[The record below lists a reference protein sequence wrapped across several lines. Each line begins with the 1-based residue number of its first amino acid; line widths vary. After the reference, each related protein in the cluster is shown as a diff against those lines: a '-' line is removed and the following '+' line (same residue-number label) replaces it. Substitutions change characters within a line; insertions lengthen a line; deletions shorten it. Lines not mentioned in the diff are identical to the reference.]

1 MQALFGVD
9 FALFVYISEVPS
21 DAQLLK
27 VMQSPCSHSGFPAE
41 GPALINLP
49 PRRRP
54 MSLPRFFIDLP
65 SNAFRMNA
73 PFELPPKAAHHAGRA
88 LRLSAGERVELFNGS
103 GTAWQGA
110 IGFSADRTWV
120 DIDAATEG
128 ACEPPV
134 FMTLVQ
140 SFVSPEKTDWIVE
153 KAVETGVSAVRFVPA
168 ERSVTRLSGE
178 RLAKRLARL
187 TDIARAAAEQCGRNL
202 VPEITA
208 SPSLAAGLAAVAA
221 DVRLILAPGAKG
233 GVPAEIRPGLR
244 SAAFAVGPEGGFS
257 AAEIEAAE
265 AAGWRPTLLGAR
277 VLRTETAG
285 LAAAC
290 WLETLAGDYPRRE

>member
-1 MQALFGVD
+1 
-9 FALFVYISEVPS
+9 
-21 DAQLLK
+21 
-27 VMQSPCSHSGFPAE
+27 
-41 GPALINLP
+41 
-49 PRRRP
+49 

-65 SNAFRMNA
+65 SDAFRLNA

-88 LRLSAGERVELFNGS
+88 LRLAAGERVELFNGT
-103 GTAWQGA
+103 GRAWRGA
-110 IGFSADRTWV
+110 VGFSVEKTWV
-120 DIDAATEG
+120 DIDETTAG
-128 ACEPPV
+128 DREPPV

-140 SFVSPEKTDWIVE
+140 SLVSPEKTDWIVE
-153 KAVETGVSAVRFVPA
+153 KAVEAGVSAVRFVPA

-187 TDIARAAAEQCGRNL
+187 TDIARAAAEQCGRNV
-202 VPEITA
+202 VPEISA
-208 SPSLAAGLAAVAA
+208 SPSLAAGLAAVQA
-221 DVRLILAPGAKG
+221 DVRLILAPGASG
-233 GVPAEIRPGLR
+233 GIPAGIRPGLR

-257 AAEIEAAE
+257 AAEIEGAA

-290 WLETLAGDYPRRE
+290 WLETLAGDYPRPE